1 MRGLYPQLAVEE
13 YNHYTFILGGGI
25 TVVYTISEISNIV
38 RPIAEKYGLK
48 AVFLFGS
55 YARNEANE
63 DSDIDL
69 LVDTSGTELKSLFK
83 LGALYCELEES
94 LQKGIDLITVS
105 ALEQQ
110 AQMPSEEYFKENVKR
125 ERVELYAVA

>member
-1 MRGLYPQLAVEE
+1 M
-13 YNHYTFILGGGI
+13 I
-25 TVVYTISEISNIV
+25 YTISEISNIV

-83 LGALYCELEES
+83 LGALYCELEEALHKS
-94 LQKGIDLITVS
+94 IDLITVS
-105 ALEQQ
+105 TLEQQ